1 MAERSYRDSLS
12 ICMAIVEL
20 VENALLAIAGAG
32 IAGVTAQVFLSYLSQ
47 RAQNDILAQ
56 GMQAVVGT
64 NSIDTV
70 DDSMDD
76 RDKQQ

>member
-1 MAERSYRDSLS
+1 
-12 ICMAIVEL
+12 MAIVEL

-76 RDKQQ
+76 RDIGVIRPR

>member
-1 MAERSYRDSLS
+1 
-12 ICMAIVEL
+12 MAIVEL

>member
-1 MAERSYRDSLS
+1 
-12 ICMAIVEL
+12 MAIVEL

-76 RDKQQ
+76 RDSGQ

>member
-1 MAERSYRDSLS
+1 
-12 ICMAIVEL
+12 MAIVEL

-47 RAQNDILAQ
+47 RTQNDILAQ

>member
-20 VENALLAIAGAG
+20 VEYALLAIAGAG
-32 IAGVTAQVFLSYLSQ
+32 IAGVTAQMFLSYLSQ